1 MKNWLKWNS
10 SRQNRH
16 LYPAFC
22 LFLIMLALPV
32 STALAH
38 VKWFTDFSFADPP
51 ASISSVLTPAFFGLM
66 LFTLAAL
73 AVAVMIDW
81 RLRETDWWKRI
92 VSWFEARRVHALDVM
107 RIGLGITL
115 LLSWQAETILA
126 PDLALA
132 PEDAWIGWLEF
143 ILALL
148 LIFPRTVPLAGLG
161 TLFLYL
167 IGLTR
172 FGAFYVLDYFIFV
185 GVAVYLMVAQLE
197 NTRLRDLR
205 IPALYF
211 GVGFSLMW
219 VALEKLIYPQ
229 WGLEILAE
237 NPVLTLGFD
246 PAFFLTA
253 AAFVELALG
262 YLFVIGLLERPIAL
276 VVTLVFFG
284 TTLVFGKVEVIGHTI
299 IHAALIVFLLE
310 GTARTYRAP
319 IDIHQKL
326 NWRMAFAVINFVLIL
341 AILMIPYALIA
352 GREHDLAIAMPLLE
366 TVSLLW

>member
-1 MKNWLKWNS
+1 MTLTKPTL
-10 SRQNRH
+10 RT
-16 LYPAFC
+16 LLLAA
-22 LFLIMLALPV
+22 LLVALPISTV
-32 STALAH
+32 SAH

-51 ASISSVLTPAFFGLM
+51 TSLGAVLTPAFLGLA
-66 LFTLAAL
+66 LFTMAAL
-73 AVAVMIDW
+73 AVAVVIDW
-81 RLRETDWWKRI
+81 RLRDTAWWKRI
-92 VSWFEARRVHALDVM
+92 VGWFEARRGYALDAM

-126 PDLALA
+126 PDLTFA

-143 ILALL
+143 ALALL
-148 LIFPRTVPLAGLG
+148 LIFPRTVPLAGAG
-161 TLFLYL
+161 TILLYL

-185 GVAVYLMVAQLE
+185 GVGVYLMVAQLKDA
-197 NTRLRDLR
+197 RLRGLR

-211 GVGFSLMW
+211 SVGFSLLW

-229 WGLEILAE
+229 WGLAILAE

-246 PAFFLTA
+246 PAFFLTV

-299 IHAALIVFLLE
+299 IHAALIAFLLE
-310 GTARTYRAP
+310 GTARTYPAP
-319 IDIHQKL
+319 IDIHKKL
-326 NWRMAFAVINFVLIL
+326 NWRMAFAVVNFALLLVVLIV
-341 AILMIPYALIA
+341 PYSLIA
-352 GREHDLAIAMPLLE
+352 SREYDLAIAAPLIE
-366 TVSLLW
+366 TLTLLW

>member
-1 MKNWLKWNS
+1 MTN
-10 SRQNRH
+10 
-16 LYPAFC
+16 F
-22 LFLIMLALPV
+22 
-32 STALAH
+32 LAH

-51 ASISSVLTPAFFGLM
+51 TSLMAALTLPFFGLA
-66 LFTLAAL
+66 LFTMAAL
-73 AVAVMIDW
+73 AVAVIIDW
-81 RLRETDWWKRI
+81 RLRETAWWKRI
-92 VSWFEARRVHALDVM
+92 VGWFEARRGHAFEVM

-126 PDLALA
+126 PDLTIA

-143 ILALL
+143 VLALL

-161 TLFLYL
+161 TLLLYL
-167 IGLTR
+167 LGLTR

-185 GVAVYLMVAQLE
+185 GVAVYLMVAQLD
-197 NTRLRDLR
+197 NTRLRELR

-211 GVGFSLMW
+211 SVGFSLMW

-229 WGLEILAE
+229 WGLEILAQ
-237 NPVLTLGFD
+237 NPVLTFGFD
-246 PAFFLTA
+246 PLFFLTA

-299 IHAALIVFLLE
+299 IHASLIVFLLE
-310 GTARTYRAP
+310 GTARTYPAP
-319 IDIHQKL
+319 IDIHKKL
-326 NWRMAFAVINFVLIL
+326 NWRIAFAVVNFALIL
-341 AILMIPYALIA
+341 AVLMIPYALIA
-352 GREHDLAIAMPLLE
+352 QREYDLTIAMPLLE